1 MLTIK
6 NYKADLMGKYRRYFE
21 ISLILSLSLIIAAF
35 KLSPKDRSIDENY
48 NPPQELITIENIINT
63 DQKPEPPELPVRPK
77 IIVAQTD
84 DVIEELLL
92 DDISIDYD
100 ADLGQP
106 PALPDP
112 PRIID
117 DEPFIDWAEEMPE
130 PIDGI
135 KAIQEK
141 AYYTEIAKLAQI
153 EGKVIVEALI
163 DKEGNVTEVH
173 LIKDIGGGL
182 GEVAMNAVRNTRFTP
197 GKQRGI
203 PVKVK
208 IMIPIKFV
216 LR

>member
-1 MLTIK
+1 MPTIK
-6 NYKADLMGKYRRYFE
+6 NYRADLRGKYRKYFE

-35 KLSPKDRSIDENY
+35 KLSPNNGNIDENF
-48 NPPQELITIENIINT
+48 NPPQDLITIENIIKT
-63 DQKPEPPELPVRPK
+63 VQKPKPPELPARPK

-84 DVIEELLL
+84 DVIEDLLL

-106 PALPDP
+106 PTLPDP

-130 PIDGI
+130 PIGGI
-135 KAIQEK
+135 RAIQEK
-141 AYYTEIAKLAQI
+141 AYYTEIAKLAHI

-163 DKEGNVTEVH
+163 DKNGNVTEVN
-173 LIKDIGGGL
+173 LIQDIGGGL
-182 GEVAMNAVRNTRFTP
+182 GEVALNAVKNTRFTP

-208 IMIPIKFV
+208 MIIPIKFV

>member
-1 MLTIK
+1 MPTIK
-6 NYKADLMGKYRRYFE
+6 NYRADLRGKYKKYFE

-35 KLSPKDRSIDENY
+35 KVAPKDGNMDENF

-63 DQKPEPPELPVRPK
+63 VQKPKPPPPPKPDPVLSKPDEVLEEIEFNNEIDLDAK
-77 IIVAQTD
+77 I
-84 DVIEELLL
+84 
-92 DDISIDYD
+92 
-100 ADLGQP
+100 GP
-106 PALPDP
+106 PPPLPDP

-117 DEPFIDWAEEMPE
+117 NEPFIDWAEEMPE
-130 PIDGI
+130 PIGGI